1 MAIITLTTDFG
12 IQDGFVGVM
21 KGIILG
27 IAPDTQ
33 IVDLSHQ
40 IAPQNVLQGA
50 RLLRRH
56 TRYFP
61 PETVHI
67 GVVDPGV
74 GTTRRALAA
83 RIGNQRYVGPDNGLF
98 GPLIQDARSAGEPVE
113 IVHLNN
119 PDYWLERVSRTF
131 HGRDLFAPVG
141 AHLAAGASLY
151 ALGTP
156 LEDPVMLD
164 LPTPVQT
171 GQGWR
176 AQISGIDVFGNL
188 ATNLP
193 ADLLPANGEIR
204 MKIKGVEILGL
215 AASYG
220 DCPLGE
226 LIALIDSEGY
236 LEAAVVNGSAALRLG
251 AAVGDEVLVSVR
263 RTT

>member
-1 MAIITLTTDFG
+1 MPIITLTTDFG

-27 IAPDTQ
+27 IAPEVQ

-61 PETVHI
+61 AGTVHI

-74 GTTRRALAA
+74 GTARRAMAA

-98 GPLIQDARSAGEPVE
+98 GPLIQDGRAAGDPVE

-119 PDYWLERVSRTF
+119 PAYWLKSVSRTF

-141 AHLAAGASLY
+141 AHLAAGVALQ

-156 LEDPVMLD
+156 LEDPVLPD
-164 LPTPVQT
+164 LPAPVQT

-176 AQISGIDVFGNL
+176 AQITGVDVFGNL
-188 ATNLP
+188 ATSLP
-193 ADLLPANGEIR
+193 ADLLPGSTLVESSL
-204 MKIKGVEILGL
+204 KVQLKGVEISGL

-220 DCPLGE
+220 ARPMGE

-236 LEAAVVNGSAALRLG
+236 LEVAVVNGSAALRLG
-251 AAVGDEVLVSVR
+251 AAVGDEVLVLV
-263 RTT
+263 